1 MERQKSSS
9 TMLVARDLAIVIL
22 GIIIALSA
30 EAWWQSRADREDEA
44 SSLARLV
51 RDLEDDVFDLSGNL
65 ERART
70 GLNAARW
77 ISENRA
83 DSSADVS
90 ELKQAL
96 FDIGHCST
104 VLLNSS
110 EYTSLR
116 NSGAFR
122 LIRDKDLLQR
132 IAAFYEERSFLY
144 SLHERDCADAHEVV
158 RLMMPYVQHKIPP
171 LHRPNGGTLGWGLWD
186 QPMVEEVLD
195 PEGLLGDEVF
205 FNSSVTLATDRQFL
219 IEIEER
225 FLRTTQELQAAI
237 EETLE

>member
-1 MERQKSSS
+1 
-9 TMLVARDLAIVIL
+9 MLVARDLAIVVL
-22 GIIIALSA
+22 GIIIALWA
-30 EAWWQSRADREDEA
+30 EASWQSRADRADEA

-65 ERART
+65 DRART
-70 GLNAARW
+70 GLDAARW
-77 ISENRA
+77 LAENRA
-83 DSSADVS
+83 NSSADES

-104 VLLNSS
+104 VLLNTS

-122 LIRDKDLLQR
+122 LIQDRDLLQR

-144 SLHERDCADAHEVV
+144 SLHDRDCADAQEVV
-158 RLMMPYVQHKIPP
+158 RLMMPYVKHGIPP
-171 LHRPNGGTLGWGLWD
+171 VHRPNGGTLGWTLWD
-186 QPMVEEVLD
+186 QPTVNEVLD
-195 PEGLLGDEVF
+195 PNGLLTDEIF
-205 FNSSVTLATDRQFL
+205 INSAVALAADRQFL

-225 FLRTTQELQAAI
+225 FLRGTRELQAAI
-237 EETLE
+237 EETLN